1 MQTSSGEI
9 KTREFNKPERVRSLQ
24 PQRKQSASFSLPL
37 CVSAGKSSATF
48 IFRWNQVVSVFCQP
62 VLTES
67 LPPTAAER
75 HSFHMIKI

>member
-48 IFRWNQVVSVFCQP
+48 IFRWNHRFCVAGLCSASP
-62 VLTES
+62 S
-67 LPPTAAER
+67 
-75 HSFHMIKI
+75 

>member
-9 KTREFNKPERVRSLQ
+9 KTREFNKPERVRSPQ
-24 PQRKQSASFSLPL
+24 PQSKQSASFSLPL

-48 IFRWNQVVSVFCQP
+48 IFRWNQVVSVF
-62 VLTES
+62 LTES

-75 HSFHMIKI
+75 HSFHVIKI